1 MEVEKYKMI
10 YELNFRDIFILR
22 FENGD
27 MDEDHPRIKKLYLLG
42 KDFVKNN
49 KNKGKIIFKNKKHPL
64 KEFLPV
70 NEFRSRVIK
79 VKMIL
84 NKNIY
89 NKSYMF
95 KDCKSLLHFSANDN
109 YEKIEKNELLYE
121 DIEMNVNKIQLNN
134 TDENT
139 CNIQNKTK
147 YFLIL

>member
-22 FENGD
+22 FKNGD

-95 KDCKSLLHFSANDN
+95 KDCKSLLHFLRTTIM
-109 YEKIEKNELLYE
+109 KK
-121 DIEMNVNKIQLNN
+121 
-134 TDENT
+134 
-139 CNIQNKTK
+139 
-147 YFLIL
+147 